1 MTLSPIEQTKNW
13 VSQVIVGYNF
23 CPFAKKEVVNNT
35 IEYVDSQTE
44 SHEDAVIEMLSLI
57 QQMREND
64 EIETCL
70 HIFSKGFQNFDDFL
84 DLVDLANAMLVS
96 SGYEGFIQIANFHPD
111 YVFADSDDSDAANY
125 TNRAPYPTL
134 HLIREASMAR
144 VLDIHPDPEGIPETN
159 IKLAREKGITFWQ
172 QLLNHCQTAKKD

>member
-1 MTLSPIEQTKNW
+1 MTLSPTEQTKNW

-35 IEYVDSQTE
+35 INYVDSQTTT
-44 SHEDAVIEMLSLI
+44 HEDAVIEMLSLI
-57 QQMREND
+57 QAMREND
-64 EIETCL
+64 DIETCL
-70 HIFSKGFQNFDDFL
+70 QIFSKGFQDFDAFL

-96 SGYEGFIQIANFHPD
+96 SGFEGFIQIANFHPN
-111 YVFADSDDSDAANY
+111 YAFADSDEMDAANY
-125 TNRAPYPTL
+125 TNRAPFPTL

-159 IKLAREKGITFWQ
+159 INLAREKGIEYWQ
-172 QLLNHCQTAKKD
+172 QLLNHCQTGKKD